1 MLIFRAVV
9 LVVAQAPIVP
19 AGSHA
24 PPAPA
29 FTVGPA
35 AGPIRLDGSLDDAG
49 WRGTAEIPLD
59 WEWTPGD
66 NTPPPVR
73 SVCRITYDSNNLYVG
88 CRAFDPHPAEIRA
101 HYFSRDDIDRLV
113 LDDHFNIL
121 IDPFNDQRRA
131 FQFRVSALG
140 GQADAL
146 LSTAEGFEDWS
157 WDAIWRSA
165 GRIDDQGYTVEVAIP
180 FKSLRFPRTAGVQT
194 WGFTLERSYPR
205 SVRHRIQSAPRDRN
219 NTCLLCEANKVTGFQ
234 GIAPGRNIEF
244 DPAVTASRTDV
255 RAQLPDGPLANG
267 NVDPSFGLDFRWGI
281 SSNLTLNATGN
292 PDFSQVEADVAQLD
306 VNTRFA
312 LFFPEKRPFFLE
324 GADLFN
330 TPIQAVFT
338 RTVADPDAG
347 LKLSGKVGSA
357 SASAIGV
364 FAARDA
370 TTNLLFPSNQGSVSG
385 SLAQEAYT
393 TVGRFRRD
401 YGRSSFVGG
410 LYTGRFGDSYAN
422 QVAGVDLFHQF
433 DPSTSLR
440 LQYLGSRTEYPD
452 STALG
457 AGQPLGP
464 FSGGAGSLELI
475 RATAD
480 WQVDLSYSDLSP
492 GFRADVGFVPRV
504 DTRNIGGSLVRTWR
518 QASGWFT
525 QILAGATYGRI
536 WDHAG
541 DLTDES
547 VGLFVNYFGP
557 LQSVV
562 TFSPGHARVRFSG
575 TLFDLN
581 AAEVTLSLQPSGA
594 VGLGA
599 SGTMGQVIDFTN
611 VRRSSQVSVGPSL
624 RLSLGRGLGVDVSHL
639 YQRMAHEGDRV
650 FTANLFQARL
660 IYNLNVRTFVRA
672 IVQYRSV
679 DRNVAVY
686 SVPVSEF
693 DDGLVNQFLFSYKV
707 NPQTVLFLGYSDNQA
722 GTQSFDLT
730 RTNRTFFAKMGYAWR
745 P

>member
-1 MLIFRAVV
+1 M
-9 LVVAQAPIVP
+9 VAQAPIVP
-19 AGSHA
+19 TGSRL

-29 FTVGPA
+29 FTVRPA
-35 AGPIRLDGSLDDAG
+35 EGPIRLDGSLDDPG
-49 WRGTAEIPLD
+49 WRGTTEMPLD

-66 NTPPPVR
+66 NTTPPVR
-73 SVCRITYDSNNLYVG
+73 SVCRITYDASSLYIG

-101 HYFSRDDIDRLV
+101 RYFSRDDIERLV
-113 LDDHFNIL
+113 LDDHFNIVV
-121 IDPFNDQRRA
+121 DPFDDRRRG
-131 FQFRVSALG
+131 FEFRVSALG

-157 WDAIWRSA
+157 WDAIWGTA
-165 GRIDDQGYTVEVAIP
+165 GRIDDLGYTVEIAIP

-194 WGFTLERSYPR
+194 WGFILERSYPR
-205 SVRHRIQSAPRDRN
+205 SVRHRIQSGPRDRN
-219 NTCLLCEANKVTGFQ
+219 NTCLLCEANKVTGFR
-234 GIAPGRNIEF
+234 GIAPGRNIEV
-244 DPAVTASRTDV
+244 DPAVTGSRTDL
-255 RAQLPDGPLANG
+255 RAQLPDGPLAQG
-267 NVDPSFGLDFRWGI
+267 DVDPAFGVDFRWGI
-281 SSNLTLNATGN
+281 SPNLTLNTTGN

-347 LKLSGKVGSA
+347 LKLSGKVGSS

-370 TTNLLFPSNQGSVSG
+370 TTNLLFPSNQGSVGG

-401 YGRSSFVGG
+401 FGRSSFVGG
-410 LYTGRFGDSYAN
+410 LYTGRFGAGYAN

-440 LQYLGSRTEYPD
+440 LQYLGSRTKYPD
-452 STALG
+452 STAQA
-457 AGQPLGP
+457 AGQPLES
-464 FSGGAGSLELI
+464 FSGGAASLELN
-475 RATAD
+475 RTTAD
-480 WQVDLSYSDLSP
+480 WMVDLTYGDLSP

-525 QILAGATYGRI
+525 QILAGTLYGRT

-547 VGLFVNYFGP
+547 FSLFVNYFGP

-562 TFSPGHARVRFSG
+562 TFSPGHARTRFAG
-575 TLFDLN
+575 TVFDLN
-581 AAEVTLSLQPSGA
+581 AAEVTFTLQPRGD
-594 VGLGA
+594 VVLGA
-599 SGTMGQVIDFTN
+599 SGTVGQVIDFTN

-639 YQRMAHEGDRV
+639 YQRMTHEGDRV
-650 FTANLFQARL
+650 FTANLFQGRL
-660 IYNLNVRTFVRA
+660 IYNFNVRTFVRA

-686 SVPVSEF
+686 SVPVSAF
-693 DDGLVNQFLFSYKV
+693 DEGLFGQLLFSYKV
-707 NPQTVLFLGYSDNQA
+707 NPQTVLFIGYSDNQA
-722 GTQSFDLT
+722 GTRSYDLT
-730 RTNRTFFAKMGYAWR
+730 RTNRTFFAKMGYALR

>member
-1 MLIFRAVV
+1 M
-9 LVVAQAPIVP
+9 
-19 AGSHA
+19 
-24 PPAPA
+24 
-29 FTVGPA
+29 
-35 AGPIRLDGSLDDAG
+35 
-49 WRGTAEIPLD
+49 
-59 WEWTPGD
+59 
-66 NTPPPVR
+66 
-73 SVCRITYDSNNLYVG
+73 
-88 CRAFDPHPAEIRA
+88 
-101 HYFSRDDIDRLV
+101 
-113 LDDHFNIL
+113 
-121 IDPFNDQRRA
+121 
-131 FQFRVSALG
+131 
-140 GQADAL
+140 
-146 LSTAEGFEDWS
+146 
-157 WDAIWRSA
+157 
-165 GRIDDQGYTVEVAIP
+165 
-180 FKSLRFPRTAGVQT
+180 
-194 WGFTLERSYPR
+194 
-205 SVRHRIQSAPRDRN
+205 
-219 NTCLLCEANKVTGFQ
+219 
-234 GIAPGRNIEF
+234 
-244 DPAVTASRTDV
+244 
-255 RAQLPDGPLANG
+255 
-267 NVDPSFGLDFRWGI
+267 
-281 SSNLTLNATGN
+281 
-292 PDFSQVEADVAQLD
+292 
-306 VNTRFA
+306 
-312 LFFPEKRPFFLE
+312 
-324 GADLFN
+324 
-330 TPIQAVFT
+330 
-338 RTVADPDAG
+338 
-347 LKLSGKVGSA
+347 
-357 SASAIGV
+357 
-364 FAARDA
+364 
-370 TTNLLFPSNQGSVSG
+370 FPSNQGSASG
-385 SLAQEAYT
+385 SLAQEAYS

-401 YGRSSFVGG
+401 FGRSSFVGG
-410 LYTGRFGDSYAN
+410 LYTGRFGNGYAN

-464 FSGGAGSLELI
+464 FSGGAGSLELL

-504 DTRNIGGSLVRTWR
+504 DTRNIAASLVRTWR

-562 TFSPGHARVRFSG
+562 TFSPGHARIRFAG

-581 AAEVTLSLQPSGA
+581 AAEVTLALQPSGA

-624 RLSLGRGLGVDVSHL
+624 RLSLGRGLGVDVRHL
-639 YQRMAHEGDRV
+639 YQRMSYAGDRV
-650 FTANLFQARL
+650 FTANLFQTRL

-693 DDGLVNQFLFSYKV
+693 DDGLFNQFLFSYKV
-707 NPQTVLFLGYSDNQA
+707 NPQTVVFLGYSDNQA

-730 RTNRTFFAKMGYAWR
+730 RTDRTFFAKVGYALR

>member
-1 MLIFRAVV
+1 V
-9 LVVAQAPIVP
+9 LVAAQAPIVP
-19 AGSHA
+19 TGSRL
-24 PPAPA
+24 PPPPT

-35 AGPIRLDGSLDDAG
+35 AGAIRLDGLLDDPG
-49 WRGTAEIPLD
+49 WRGTAEIPLE

-66 NTPPPVR
+66 NTTPPVR
-73 SVCRITYDSNNLYVG
+73 SVCRITYDANSLYIG

-101 HYFSRDDIDRLV
+101 RYFSRDDIERLI
-113 LDDHFNIL
+113 LDDHFNIVV
-121 IDPFNDQRRA
+121 DPFSDQRRG
-131 FQFRVSALG
+131 FEFRVSALG

-157 WDAIWRSA
+157 WDAIWASA
-165 GRIDDQGYTVEVAIP
+165 GRIDDLGYTVEIAIP
-180 FKSLRFPRTAGVQT
+180 FKSLRFPRAAGVQT
-194 WGFTLERSYPR
+194 WGFILERSYPR

-219 NTCLLCEANKVTGFQ
+219 NTCLLCEANKVTGFT
-234 GIAPGRNIEF
+234 GNAPGRNIEF
-244 DPAVTASRTDV
+244 DPAFTATRTDL
-255 RAQLPDGPLANG
+255 RTQLPDGPLASGDVN
-267 NVDPSFGLDFRWGI
+267 PSFGLDFRWGI
-281 SSNLTLNATGN
+281 SPNLTLNATGN

-324 GADLFN
+324 GADLFT

-347 LKLSGKVGSA
+347 LKLSGKVGSS
-357 SASAIGV
+357 SASALGV

-370 TTNLLFPSNQGSVSG
+370 TTNLLFPSNQGSFSS
-385 SLAQEAYT
+385 SLAQEAYS

-401 YGRSSFVGG
+401 FGRSSFVGG
-410 LYTGRFGDSYAN
+410 LYTGRFGDGYAN

-440 LQYLGSRTEYPD
+440 LQYLGSRTKYPD
-452 STALG
+452 STAQA
-457 AGQPLGP
+457 AGQPLQS
-464 FSGGAGSLELI
+464 FSGGAASLELN
-475 RATAD
+475 RTTAD
-480 WQVDLSYSDLSP
+480 WLVDLTYGDLSP

-504 DTRNIGGSLVRTWR
+504 DTRHVGGTLVRTWR
-518 QASGWFT
+518 RGSGWFT
-525 QILAGATYGRI
+525 QILVGTSYDRT

-547 VGLFVNYFGP
+547 ASLFVNYSGP
-557 LQSVV
+557 LQSLV
-562 TFSPGHARVRFSG
+562 TFSPGHARTRFAG

-581 AAEVTLSLQPSGA
+581 AAEVTLTLQPGGA
-594 VGLGA
+594 VVLGG

-672 IVQYRSV
+672 ILQYRSV
-679 DRNVAVY
+679 DRNVGAY
-686 SVPVSEF
+686 SVPVSAF
-693 DDGLVNQFLFSYKV
+693 DEGFFGQFLFSYKV
-707 NPQTVLFLGYSDNQA
+707 NPQTVLFIGYSDNQA
-722 GTQSFDLT
+722 GTRSFDLT
-730 RTNRTFFAKMGYAWR
+730 RTNRTFFAKMGYALR

>member
-1 MLIFRAVV
+1 V
-9 LVVAQAPIVP
+9 LVSRALALVAAQAPIVP
-19 AGSHA
+19 TGSHL
-24 PPAPA
+24 PPPPA
-29 FTVGPA
+29 FTVRPA
-35 AGPIRLDGSLDDAG
+35 QGPIRLDGSLDDPG
-49 WRGTAEIPLD
+49 WRGTTEIPLD

-66 NTPPPVR
+66 NTTPPVR
-73 SVCRITYDSNNLYVG
+73 SVCRITYDANSLYIG

-101 HYFSRDDIDRLV
+101 RYFSRDDIDRLI
-113 LDDHFNIL
+113 LDDHFNIVV
-121 IDPFNDQRRA
+121 DPFNDQRRS
-131 FQFRVSALG
+131 FEFRVNALG

-157 WDAIWRSA
+157 WDAIWGSA
-165 GRIDDQGYTVEVAIP
+165 GRIDDLGYTIEIAIP
-180 FKSLRFPRTAGVQT
+180 FKSLRFPRAAGVQT
-194 WGFTLERSYPR
+194 WGFILERSYPR
-205 SVRHRIQSAPRDRN
+205 SVRHRIQSGPRDRN
-219 NTCLLCEANKVTGFQ
+219 NTCLLCEANKVTGFS
-234 GIAPGRNIEF
+234 GIAPGRNIEV
-244 DPAVTASRTDV
+244 DPAVTASRTDL
-255 RAQLPDGPLANG
+255 RTQLPDGALAQG
-267 NVDPSFGLDFRWGI
+267 AVDPAFGVDFRWGI
-281 SSNLTLNATGN
+281 SPNLTLNATGN

-347 LKLSGKVGSA
+347 LKLSGKVGSS

-370 TTNLLFPSNQGSVSG
+370 TTTLLFPSNRGSVGG

-401 YGRSSFVGG
+401 FGRSSFVGG
-410 LYTGRFGDSYAN
+410 LYTGRFGAGYAN

-440 LQYLGSRTEYPD
+440 LQYLGSRTKYPD
-452 STALG
+452 STAQG
-457 AGQPLGP
+457 AGQPLET
-464 FSGGAGSLELI
+464 FSGGAASLELN
-475 RATAD
+475 RTTAD
-480 WQVDLSYSDLSP
+480 WMVDLTYGDLSP

-504 DTRNIGGSLVRTWR
+504 DTRSIGGSLVRTWR
-518 QASGWFT
+518 RASGWYT
-525 QILAGATYGRI
+525 QILAGTLYGRT
-536 WDHAG
+536 WDDAG

-547 VGLFVNYFGP
+547 YSLFVNYFGP

-562 TFSPGHARVRFSG
+562 AFSPGHARTRFAG
-575 TLFDLN
+575 TVFDLN
-581 AAEVTLSLQPSGA
+581 AAEVTFTLQPRGD
-594 VGLGA
+594 VVLGG
-599 SGTMGQVIDFTN
+599 SGTMGHVIDFIN

-639 YQRMAHEGDRV
+639 YQRMTHDGERV

-660 IYNLNVRTFVRA
+660 IYNFSVRTFVRA

-679 DRNVAVY
+679 DRNLAVY
-686 SVPVSEF
+686 SVPVSAF
-693 DDGLVNQFLFSYKV
+693 DEGLFGQFLFSYKV
-707 NPQTVLFLGYSDNQA
+707 NPQTVLFIGYSDNQA
-722 GTQSFDLT
+722 GTRSYDLT
-730 RTNRTFFAKMGYAWR
+730 RTNRTFFAKMGYALR

>member
-1 MLIFRAVV
+1 MFLASAVL

-19 AGSHA
+19 AGRGL

-29 FTVGPA
+29 VTVGPA
-35 AGPIRLDGSLDDAG
+35 AGPIRLDGSLDDPG
-49 WRGTAEIPLD
+49 WRGTAEISLD

-66 NTPPPVR
+66 NAPPPVR
-73 SVCRITYDSNNLYVG
+73 SVCRITYDANNLYVG

-101 HYFSRDDIDRLV
+101 HYFSRDDIDRLI
-113 LDDHFNIL
+113 LDDHFNII

-157 WDAIWRSA
+157 WDAIWGSA

-180 FKSLRFPRTAGVQT
+180 FKSLRFPHSAGVQT
-194 WGFTLERSYPR
+194 WGFILERSYPR

-219 NTCLLCEANKVTGFQ
+219 NACLLCEANKVRGFQ
-234 GIAPGRNIEF
+234 GIAPGRNIEC
-244 DPAVTASRTDV
+244 DPAVTASRTDL
-255 RAQLPDGPLANG
+255 RTQLPDGPLANG
-267 NVDPSFGLDFRWGI
+267 DVNPAFGMDFRWGI
-281 SSNLTLNATGN
+281 SPNLTLNATGN
-292 PDFSQVEADVAQLD
+292 PDFSQVEADVAQLN

-347 LKLSGKVGSA
+347 LKLSGKVGSS

-364 FAARDA
+364 FAARDV
-370 TTNLLFPSNQGSVSG
+370 TTNLLFPSNQGSSDG

-401 YGRSSFVGG
+401 FGRSSFVGG
-410 LYTGRFGDSYAN
+410 LYTGRFGDGYAN

-440 LQYLGSRTEYPD
+440 LQYLGSRTKYPD
-452 STALG
+452 STAL
-457 AGQPLGP
+457 AAVQPLGP
-464 FSGGAGSLELI
+464 FSGGAGSLELT

-480 WQVDLSYSDLSP
+480 WQVDVSYGDLSP

-504 DTRNIGGSLVRTWR
+504 DTRHVGGSLVRTFR

-525 QILAGATYGRI
+525 QILVGTTYDRT

-541 DLTDES
+541 DLTDEA
-547 VGLFVNYFGP
+547 VGLFVNYSGP
-557 LQSVV
+557 LQSLVS
-562 TFSPGHARVRFSG
+562 FSPGHARIRFAG

-581 AAEVTLSLQPSGA
+581 AAEVTFTLQPSGNA
-594 VGLGA
+594 VLGA
-599 SGTMGQVIDFTN
+599 SGTMGQVIDFAN

-650 FTANLFQARL
+650 FTANLFQARV
-660 IYNLNVRTFVRA
+660 IYNVNVRTFVRA

-686 SVPVSEF
+686 TVPVGEF
-693 DDGLVNQFLFSYKV
+693 DEGLFGQFLFSYKV
-707 NPQTVLFLGYSDNQA
+707 NPQTVLFIGYSDNQA
-722 GTQSFDLT
+722 GTRTFDLT
-730 RTNRTFFAKMGYAWR
+730 RTDRTFFAKVGYALR

>member
-1 MLIFRAVV
+1 V
-9 LVVAQAPIVP
+9 
-19 AGSHA
+19 
-24 PPAPA
+24 
-29 FTVGPA
+29 
-35 AGPIRLDGSLDDAG
+35 
-49 WRGTAEIPLD
+49 
-59 WEWTPGD
+59 
-66 NTPPPVR
+66 
-73 SVCRITYDSNNLYVG
+73 
-88 CRAFDPHPAEIRA
+88 
-101 HYFSRDDIDRLV
+101 
-113 LDDHFNIL
+113 
-121 IDPFNDQRRA
+121 
-131 FQFRVSALG
+131 
-140 GQADAL
+140 
-146 LSTAEGFEDWS
+146 
-157 WDAIWRSA
+157 
-165 GRIDDQGYTVEVAIP
+165 
-180 FKSLRFPRTAGVQT
+180 
-194 WGFTLERSYPR
+194 
-205 SVRHRIQSAPRDRN
+205 
-219 NTCLLCEANKVTGFQ
+219 
-234 GIAPGRNIEF
+234 
-244 DPAVTASRTDV
+244 
-255 RAQLPDGPLANG
+255 
-267 NVDPSFGLDFRWGI
+267 DFRWGI
-281 SSNLTLNATGN
+281 SPNLTLNATGN
-292 PDFSQVEADVAQLD
+292 PDFSQVEADVAQLA

-347 LKLSGKVGSA
+347 LKLSGKVGNS

-370 TTNLLFPSNQGSVSG
+370 TTNLLFPSNQGSFGG

-401 YGRSSFVGG
+401 YGRSSYVGA
-410 LYTGRFGDSYAN
+410 LYTGRFGDGYAN

-440 LQYLGSRTEYPD
+440 LQYLGSRTRYPD
-452 STALG
+452 STAQA
-457 AGQPLGP
+457 AGQPLES
-464 FSGGAGSLELI
+464 FTGGAGSLELT

-504 DTRNIGGSLVRTWR
+504 DTRTIGGSLVRTWR

-525 QILAGATYGRI
+525 QILAGTLYGRT

-547 VGLFVNYFGP
+547 VSLFVNYFGP

-562 TFSPGHARVRFSG
+562 TFSPGHARIRFAG

-581 AAEVTLSLQPSGA
+581 AAEVTLALQPSGA

-599 SGTMGQVIDFTN
+599 SGTVGQVIDFTN

-624 RLSLGRGLGVDVSHL
+624 RLSLGRGLGADLSHL
-639 YQRMAHEGDRV
+639 YQRMSHAGDRV

-686 SVPVSEF
+686 TVPVDEF
-693 DDGLVNQFLFSYKV
+693 DEGLFGQFLFSYKV
-707 NPQTVLFLGYSDNQA
+707 NPQTVVFIGYSDNQA

-730 RTNRTFFAKMGYAWR
+730 RTNRTFFAKVGYALR

>member
-1 MLIFRAVV
+1 VLISTAVV
-9 LVVAQAPIVP
+9 LVVAQAPLAP
-19 AGSHA
+19 AGVRLPP
-24 PPAPA
+24 PPA
-29 FTVGPA
+29 FMVGPA
-35 AGPIRLDGSLDDAG
+35 TGAIRLDGSLDDPG
-49 WRGTAEIPLD
+49 WRGTTEIPLD

-66 NTPPPVR
+66 NTTPPVR
-73 SVCRITYDSNNLYVG
+73 SVCRITYDANSLYIG

-101 HYFSRDDIDRLV
+101 RYFSRDDIDRLV
-113 LDDHFNIL
+113 LDDHFNIV
-121 IDPFNDQRRA
+121 IDPFNDQRRS
-131 FQFRVSALG
+131 FEFRVSALG

-157 WDAIWRSA
+157 WDAIWGSA
-165 GRIDDQGYTVEVAIP
+165 GRIDDRGYTIEVAIP

-194 WGFTLERSYPR
+194 WGFILERSYPR
-205 SVRHRIQSAPRDRN
+205 SVRHRMQSAPRDRN

-234 GIAPGRNIEF
+234 GIAPGRNIEL

-255 RAQLPDGPLANG
+255 RTQLPDGPLARG
-267 NVDPSFGLDFRWGI
+267 TVDPALGVDVRWGI
-281 SSNLTLNATGN
+281 SPNLTLNATGN
-292 PDFSQVEADVAQLD
+292 PDFSQVEADVAQLA

-347 LKLSGKVGSA
+347 LKLSGKVGSS

-370 TTNLLFPSNQGSVSG
+370 TTNLLFPSNQGSSVG
-385 SLAQEAYT
+385 SLAQEAYS

-401 YGRSSFVGG
+401 YGRSSYVGA
-410 LYTGRFGDSYAN
+410 LYTGRFGDGYSN

-440 LQYLGSRTEYPD
+440 LQYLGSRTKYPD
-452 STALG
+452 STAQA
-457 AGQPLGP
+457 AGQPLESFP
-464 FSGGAGSLELI
+464 GGAASLELN
-475 RATAD
+475 RTTAD
-480 WQVDLSYSDLSP
+480 WMVDLTYGDLSP

-504 DTRNIGGSLVRTWR
+504 DTRQIGGSLVRTWR

-525 QILAGATYGRI
+525 QILAGTLYGRT

-547 VGLFVNYFGP
+547 VSLFVNYSGP
-557 LQSVV
+557 LQSLVS
-562 TFSPGHARVRFSG
+562 FSPGHARTRFAG

-581 AAEVTLSLQPSGA
+581 AAEVTLSLQPSGN
-594 VGLGA
+594 VVLGA

-624 RLSLGRGLGVDVSHL
+624 RLSLGRGLGMDLSHL
-639 YQRMAHEGDRV
+639 YQRMTHDGDRV
-650 FTANLFQARL
+650 FTANLLQARL
-660 IYNLNVRTFVRA
+660 IYNLSVRMFVRA

-686 SVPVSEF
+686 TVPVTAFE
-693 DDGLVNQFLFSYKV
+693 DGLFGQFLFSYKL
-707 NPQTVLFLGYSDNQA
+707 NPQTVVFLGYSENQA
-722 GTQSFDLT
+722 GAQTFDLT
-730 RTNRTFFAKMGYAWR
+730 RTDRTLFAKMGYALR